1 MMDLRQFKNLMQK
14 LREHVAS
21 DQIDSRTKGL
31 LGNILGEL
39 KEIEAGTKVEAQAV
53 KYEFVRVIELFK
65 NDPVIKAYLQQK
77 QCMQEEISRLSA
89 LAGDPWDD

>member
-1 MMDLRQFKNLMQK
+1 MNLQQFKNLMQK
-14 LREHVAS
+14 LREHIAS
-21 DQIDSRTKGL
+21 DQIDPRTKGL

-39 KEIEAGTKVEAQAV
+39 KEIESGTKVEAQAV
-53 KYEFVRVIELFK
+53 KYEFVRVIELK

-89 LAGDPWDD
+89 LAGDPLDD